1 MHTSIFLAS
10 LLGPLLLVIGVSI
23 LVNRE
28 SYTTMAAEFIESRP
42 LLYIAGVTALLGG
55 WAIVLTHNVWTADWR
70 VIITLLGWIATFAG
84 VYRLMFPD
92 SVRRIGSEMFKSEKT
107 MLFSGIAFVVL
118 GAILCFAGFL
128 H

>member
-1 MHTSIFLAS
+1 MHTSSFLAS

-28 SYTTMAAEFIESRP
+28 NYTAMAAEFVASRP
-42 LLYIAGVTALLGG
+42 LLYIGGVTALLGG
-55 WAIVLTHNVWTADWR
+55 WAIVLMHNVWTADWR
-70 VIITLLGWIATFAG
+70 IIITLLGWIATFAG

-92 SVRRIGSEMFKSEKT
+92 SVRRIGNAIFEGEKT
-107 MLFSGIAFVVL
+107 MLFSGIGFAVL